1 MTSYLVTG
9 AARGIGLG
17 LVKEI
22 LKKPDTTVF
31 ALVRGSSKIDE
42 LKAIKS
48 SRLHIVTADIS
59 NPSEV
64 DEVVK
69 QVEKLTS
76 SLDVIIL
83 SAALLEISLKTPL
96 ELTESPEAFKE
107 FVEESNKI
115 MYVNTYSQLY
125 VANKFRPLL
134 SKGEKKKIVFVSSGL
149 GHGDWVYKAG
159 HQRLT
164 AYSMG
169 KAALNLMVAQ
179 LGATLRHEGFTVL
192 ALCPGIVNSSRAPL
206 EEVEENYK
214 IFFDAA
220 RRVNPT
226 FKGILQVEEAC
237 TRFMEAVEFYGPMS
251 NGRFISANGTHD
263 VFA

>member
-1 MTSYLVTG
+1 MTSYFVTG
-9 AARGIGLG
+9 TSRGIGLG

-22 LKKPDTTVF
+22 LKSPNATVF
-31 ALVRGSSKIDE
+31 ALVRGSSNTDE

-59 NPSEV
+59 NTSEV

-69 QVEKLTS
+69 QVEKMTS

-83 SAALLEISLKTPL
+83 NAAFPMSDFKTPL
-96 ELTESPEAFKE
+96 QLTETPEAFKE

-125 VANKFRPLL
+125 VANKFHPLL

-192 ALCPGIVNSSRAPL
+192 GLCPGIVNSGRLAD
-206 EEVEENYK
+206 EEVEQTYG
-214 IFFDAA
+214 IFFSGA

-226 FKGILQVEEAC
+226 FKGILLLEEAS
-237 TRFMEAVEFYGPMS
+237 TRFMQAVEFYGPMS
-251 NGRFISANGTHD
+251 NGRFISANGTDD

>member
-1 MTSYLVTG
+1 MTSYLITG

-31 ALVRGSSKIDE
+31 ALVRGSSNTDE

-59 NPSEV
+59 NTSEV

-76 SLDVIIL
+76 SLDVLIL
-83 SAALLEISLKTPL
+83 SAALLQFNLKSPL
-96 ELTESPEAFKE
+96 QLTETPEAFKE

-125 VANKFRPLL
+125 VANKFYPLL

-159 HQRLT
+159 HQSLT
-164 AYSMG
+164 AYSFG
-169 KAALNLMVAQ
+169 KAALNLIVAQ
-179 LGATLRHEGFTVL
+179 LGATLRSEGFTVL
-192 ALCPGIVNSSRAPL
+192 ALCPGIVNSDRL
-206 EEVEENYK
+206 TDEQVEQNYGV
-214 IFFDAA
+214 FFEAA

-226 FKGILQVEEAC
+226 FNGILQVEEAC

-251 NGRFISANGTHD
+251 NGRFISSNGTHD